1 MLKVV
6 LINIAILLWLP
17 IIGIYLLR
25 LTGPYMQQRE
35 VEKRLSRFKQSSQQ
49 ATLAPLAPTLRD
61 GDLIFHTSQST
72 QSQAIQLA
80 THSPYSHCGILYQ
93 TNGEW
98 QVFEAVQ
105 PVKLTPLASWVARGQ
120 GGHFVVKRLHD
131 ATSALTPA
139 ALVRLR
145 AAGQPMLGRP
155 YDLAF
160 GWSDD
165 RIYCSE
171 LIWKVY
177 DRGLHR
183 QLGRLQQLRDF
194 DLSNPAVQAKLR
206 ERYGKKLPLNE
217 PVISPVSVFNSPEL
231 VTVVNR

>member
-1 MLKVV
+1 MPTPLKV
-6 LINIAILLWLP
+6 LTIGFLLFAVSSLAYP
-17 IIGIYLLR
+17 R
-25 LTGPYMQQRE
+25 LAGKLHRWQAAR
-35 VEKRLSRFKQSSQQ
+35 Q
-49 ATLAPLAPTLRD
+49 ATAAIAPLAPTLRD
-61 GDLIFHTSQST
+61 GDLIFHTSQSA

-80 THSPYSHCGILYQ
+80 THSPYSHCGILYKDK
-93 TNGEW
+93 GEW

-105 PVKLTPLASWVARGQ
+105 PVKMTPLASWVARGQ
-120 GGHFVVKRLHD
+120 GGHFVIKRLHD
-131 ATSALTPA
+131 AASALTPA
-139 ALVRLR
+139 TLTQLR
-145 AAGQPMLGRP
+145 AAGQPMLGRS

-206 ERYGKKLPLNE
+206 ERYGKQLPLDE